1 MDILNA
7 YHEVAPAAR
16 FIGCKYTEADRV
28 NGSFSACWEEWFA
41 QGWFARLEALQP
53 YGWHSAYPE
62 GGSYI
67 ALMRGSDTQPF
78 EYWIGLFLPPGTPV
92 PQGMEHIDME
102 PWHMG
107 VCWVKGREPDIYGK
121 ELACRERLT
130 AAGFEAWQGPDN
142 AWITLERYQC
152 PRFTQAD
159 EEEQRILDIILRI
172 QPPEGAQAQPA
183 ASVEHYCADCYQA
196 FAGAMCPDC
205 GKSGAPVQPDD
216 PILIGLLPAKFR
228 NAMQIAFSATEIP
241 FTALTTLGS
250 GFTLAAGDIFETYK
264 IYAPYERA
272 AEAAA
277 AMEDV
282 LGHPPEKPE
291 P

>member
-7 YHEVAPAAR
+7 YHEMAPAAR
-16 FIGCKYTEADRV
+16 FIGRGYTEADRV
-28 NGSFSACWEEWFA
+28 NGNFSALGGMVCA
-41 QGWFARLEALQP
+41 QGGLRAWRRCSPTAGTALPRGRQL
-53 YGWHSAYPE
+53 YR
-62 GGSYI
+62 
-67 ALMRGSDTQPF
+67 LMRQRAPSRLN
-78 EYWIGLFLPPGTPV
+78 IGLVCFCAGHTV

-107 VCWVKGREPDIYGK
+107 VCWVKGKEPDIYGK
-121 ELACRERLT
+121 EHACRERLT
-130 AAGFEAWQGPDN
+130 AAGFETWQGPDN
-142 AWITLERYQC
+142 AWLTLERYQC

-159 EEEQRILDIILRI
+159 EEGQRILDIVLRI

-183 ASVEHYCADCYQA
+183 ASVEYYCADCYQA
-196 FAGAMCPDC
+196 FAGPMCPDC